1 MGAIGDI
8 IFLAL
13 GGTLLAAL
21 FTFVLGFAGAPG
33 AFLTALAMRR
43 TGSQVTPLWGLLL
56 TVAGQ
61 LYASLAFVAFIIQ
74 TTSSRLAGVA
84 GFGTWIAWT
93 VTFLV
98 ACAPALIALK
108 DAARA
113 DVKTVQHD
121 ATAFTAPLTALGF
134 LVFVLAPGVLRAGW
148 GWIPHF

>member
-1 MGAIGDI
+1 MGAIGYTI
-8 IFLAL
+8 LLAF

-21 FTFVLGFAGAPG
+21 FTFVVGLAGAPG
-33 AFLTALAMRR
+33 AFLTTLAMRR
-43 TGSQVTPLWGLLL
+43 TGSQAIPLWGLLL

-98 ACAPALIALK
+98 ACAPAFIALK

-113 DVKTVQHD
+113 EVKKVQHG
-121 ATAFTAPLTALGF
+121 ATTFTAPLTAIGF

-148 GWIPHF
+148 GWVPHF